1 MFSSLLYRLDVI
13 NFKFNKIF
21 LYGRKRRSFCSCS
34 ASVPELK
41 ELLLVNFW
49 WSIID
54 GVTENVTKER
64 QEFDALVFSD
74 VYLSGRHR

>member
-1 MFSSLLYRLDVI
+1 
-13 NFKFNKIF
+13 
-21 LYGRKRRSFCSCS
+21 
-34 ASVPELK
+34 VPELK